1 MNKKLLLAGACALGL
16 LASCDNGVISGDSY
30 AEVTF
35 HITPW
40 GGVYD
45 SVWVDIRKGS
55 YRGPLRATLKSTDTS
70 DYYNTLFD
78 PDQMQHSTGL
88 PKGEWVLV
96 ATYFKTIK
104 DAKDTSK
111 VLGTAH
117 RFAVAQ
123 ATVDVVYDS
132 ECECRVLEGDFA
144 NLVLKD

>member
-1 MNKKLLLAGACALGL
+1 MNKKLLLAGAAALGL
-16 LASCDNGVISGDSY
+16 LASCDNGVISGPSY

-55 YRGPLRATLKSTDTS
+55 YRGPLRATLKSTDS
-70 DYYNTLFD
+70 PRYSTLWD
-78 PDQMQHSTGL
+78 EDQMQHSTGL
-88 PKGEWVLV
+88 PMGEWVLV
-96 ATYFKTIK
+96 ATYFKSIK
-104 DAKDTSK
+104 DPKDDST

-123 ATVDVVYDS
+123 ATVDVVYDND
-132 ECECRVLEGDFA
+132 CDCRVLEGDFA
-144 NLVLKD
+144 NLTLKD

>member
-1 MNKKLLLAGACALGL
+1 MNKKLLLAGVAALGL
-16 LASCDNGVISGDSY
+16 LSSCDNGVISGDSY

-55 YRGPLRATLKSTDTS
+55 YRGPLRATLKSS
-70 DYYNTLFD
+70 DPWKESTLWD

-88 PKGEWVLV
+88 PMGEWVLV
-96 ATYFKTIK
+96 ATYFKSIK
-104 DAKDTSK
+104 DPNDTAK
-111 VLGTAH
+111 VIGTAH

-123 ATVDVVYDS
+123 ASVDVVYDS

-144 NLVLKD
+144 NLVLKN